1 MVQDLHRHI
10 QFEDSGAE
18 KKKKKPGGG
27 RVEDIKILTGSDQN

>member
-18 KKKKKPGGG
+18 KKKKPGGG